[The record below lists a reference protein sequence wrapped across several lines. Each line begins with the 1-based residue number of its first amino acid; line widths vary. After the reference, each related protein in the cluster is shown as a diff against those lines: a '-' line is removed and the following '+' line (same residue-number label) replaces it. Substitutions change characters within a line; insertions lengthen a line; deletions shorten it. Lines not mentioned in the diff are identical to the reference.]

1 MSNMSKPLIALT
13 LDYETNQ
20 EYSKFPWYA
29 LRENYFSAIEECG
42 GIGIGIPHNTKD
54 AELLLEKVDG
64 LLVTGGNFDI
74 NPNIFGENYIHK
86 TIKLKEKRTKF
97 ELLASEIILRMNKP
111 LLGICGGEQLI
122 NVLYK
127 GTLIQHI
134 PDEIENPLQ
143 HEQTNPRNQA
153 GHSISIKKNTKLYS
167 IISKNSIMVNSAHHQ
182 AVKKPGK
189 GLITNAFS
197 EDGVIEGI
205 EDPSMNFCIGVQWHP
220 EFFIQNSD
228 KRLLKAFINCC

>member
-1 MSNMSKPLIALT
+1 MNIKEFLIKICE
-13 LDYETNQ
+13 DIVE
-20 EYSKFPWYA
+20 
-29 LRENYFSAIEECG
+29 EN
-42 GIGIGIPHNTKD
+42 
-54 AELLLEKVDG
+54 
-64 LLVTGGNFDI
+64 
-74 NPNIFGENYIHK
+74 
-86 TIKLKEKRTKF
+86 
-97 ELLASEIILRMNKP
+97 NKP

-134 PDEIENPLQ
+134 PDEIENSLE
-143 HEQTNPRNQA
+143 HEQINPRNEA
-153 GHSISIKKNTKLYS
+153 GHSITIKKNTKLHS
-167 IISKNSIMVNSAHHQ
+167 IISQNNIMVNSAHHQ

-189 GLITNAFS
+189 GLLINAFS

-228 KRLLKAFINCC
+228 KLLLKAFINSC

>member
-1 MSNMSKPLIALT
+1 MSKPIIAVT
-13 LDYETNQ
+13 LDYETNK

-29 LRENYFSAIEECG
+29 IRENYFTAIEECG
-42 GIGIGIPHNTKD
+42 GIAIGIPYNTND
-54 AELLLEKVDG
+54 INLLLKKVDG
-64 LLVTGGNFDI
+64 LLITGGNFDI
-74 NPNIFGENYIHK
+74 NPTIFGENTVHK
-86 TIKLKEKRTKF
+86 TVTLKEQRTKF
-97 ELLASEIILRMNKP
+97 ELLASEVILKDNKP

-134 PDEIENPLQ
+134 SDEIENSLE
-143 HEQTNPRNQA
+143 HEQSNPRNEA
-153 GHSISIKKNTKLYS
+153 GHSITVKQNTKLHN
-167 IISKNSIMVNSAHHQ
+167 IISQNNIMVNSAHHQ

-189 GLITNAFS
+189 GLVINAFS

-228 KRLLKAFINCC
+228 KLLLKAFIKSC

>member
-1 MSNMSKPLIALT
+1 MSKPIIAVT
-13 LDYETNQ
+13 LDYETNK

-29 LRENYFSAIEECG
+29 IRENYFTAIEECG
-42 GIGIGIPHNTKD
+42 GIAIGIPYNTND
-54 AELLLEKVDG
+54 TNLLLKKVDG
-64 LLVTGGNFDI
+64 LLITGGNFDI
-74 NPNIFGENYIHK
+74 NPNIFGENTVHK
-86 TIKLKEKRTKF
+86 TITLKEQRTKF
-97 ELLASEIILRMNKP
+97 EMLASEIILKDNKP

-134 PDEIENPLQ
+134 PDEIENSLE
-143 HEQTNPRNQA
+143 HEQSNPRNEA
-153 GHSISIKKNTKLYS
+153 GHNITIKKDTKLHG
-167 IISKNSIMVNSAHHQ
+167 IISQNNIMVNSAHHQ

-189 GLITNAFS
+189 GLVINAFS
-197 EDGVIEGI
+197 HDGVIEGI

-228 KRLLKAFINCC
+228 KLLLKAFIKSC

>member
-1 MSNMSKPLIALT
+1 MSKPIIALT
-13 LDYETNQ
+13 LDYETSK

-29 LRENYFSAIEECG
+29 IRENYFTAIEECG
-42 GIGIGIPHNTKD
+42 GIAIGIPHNTND
-54 AELLLEKVDG
+54 INLLLKKVDG
-64 LLVTGGNFDI
+64 LLITGGNFDI
-74 NPNIFGENYIHK
+74 NPNIFGENTIHK
-86 TIKLKEKRTKF
+86 TVKLKEQRTKF
-97 ELLASEIILRMNKP
+97 EMLASEIMLENNKP

-134 PDEIENPLQ
+134 PDEIENSLE
-143 HEQTNPRNQA
+143 HEQINHRNKA
-153 GHSISIKKNTKLYS
+153 GHSITIKKNTKLHS
-167 IISKNSIMVNSAHHQ
+167 IISQNNIMVNSAHHQ

-189 GLITNAFS
+189 GLVINAFS
-197 EDGVIEGI
+197 HDGVIEGI

-228 KRLLKAFINCC
+228 KLLLKAFIKSC